1 MIYTTTIMRLLFPP
15 ISLLLALGIPIVNGF
30 TIPQTT
36 APSGGIANQNTFDST
51 LQRKLLYTS
60 YASTTIST
68 SSTIPIST
76 TKSTALYAKKK
87 KGNKKLANAKDAAL
101 AALEAIEAQE
111 ASSSTPDV
119 TPQQS
124 TSVATL
130 DFLEDEPLSKKE
142 QMALQKKQQKEA
154 KKQQKEQERLAKEE
168 KDEIEKNK
176 RKKALK
182 ALAEMEAAEKNAGSV
197 NNNDSGG
204 DDSINGGV
212 VDGMD
217 APLSKKEQKMAMK
230 KAAKDAEKQEKKAKK
245 KRAKQL
251 GITVAELEERE
262 ANSNGSEED
271 EFALVDPGD
280 VNGVNG
286 VNGAAVDNTG
296 VGDAAATSDSPTTTQ
311 EPPKK
316 KEKKQKL
323 TAEERIRKE
332 RPPPRIRIMESSQ
345 PDYTALRL
353 ENIAITFRDQPVL
366 KSATWGVQTGDRIGL
381 VGANGAGKTTQLRI
395 LSGELEP
402 TAGDVIKS
410 TKDLRVAM
418 LRQEFIDEIV
428 LTRTLREEFMSV
440 FVEENQIMEE
450 LAAAEKELEG
460 MSGDAND
467 ADQMQ
472 EVLDRMQK
480 LQGKA
485 DAKNV
490 NALGARVSKIMDLMG
505 FEQEEGEY
513 EVNMFSGGWKMRI
526 GLGKV
531 LLQGKLDM

>member
-1 MIYTTTIMRLLFPP
+1 MIYTTIMRLLFPP
-15 ISLLLALGIPIVNGF
+15 ISLLLALGIPIANGF
-30 TIPQTT
+30 TLPQQTT
-36 APSGGIANQNTFDST
+36 APSGGITNQNTFDST

-60 YASTTIST
+60 YASPTIST

-111 ASSSTPDV
+111 NAASTPDNNN
-119 TPQQS
+119 TPAAQ

-197 NNNDSGG
+197 NTDDSGADG
-204 DDSINGGV
+204 IDGGGI
-212 VDGMD
+212 DGD

-230 KAAKDAEKQEKKAKK
+230 KAAKDAEKLEKKAKK

-251 GITVAELEERE
+251 GITVAELEQRE
-262 ANSNGSEED
+262 LANGSEDVD

-286 VNGAAVDNTG
+286 AAVADKG
-296 VGDAAATSDSPTTTQ
+296 VGDATATSDSPTQTQ

-440 FVEENQIMEE
+440 FVEENSIMEE

-467 ADQMQ
+467 AEKMQ

-480 LQGKA
+480 LQCKA